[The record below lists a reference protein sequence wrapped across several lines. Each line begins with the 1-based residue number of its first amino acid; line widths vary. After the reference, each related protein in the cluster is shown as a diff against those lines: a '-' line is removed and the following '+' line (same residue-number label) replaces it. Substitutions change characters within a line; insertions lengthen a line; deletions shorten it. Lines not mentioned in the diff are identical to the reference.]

1 MVETQCKS
9 NVDTVIK
16 EHVLSENTGISLLIV
31 NDEVQYTINR
41 FSTNCRINASYSTRR
56 FARSIWAK
64 WLKKHKKKRDQTQF
78 YPDKDYFYCLS
89 QQLVRRTK
97 IGGILYKADKDS
109 DPGPLEKVDST
120 RKFTVWVKDSFLD
133 KFKGA
138 DFKYDNSF

>member
-1 MVETQCKS
+1 MQ
-9 NVDTVIK
+9 VIQQD
-16 EHVLSENTGISLLIV
+16 VLPEVSELNDSIS
-31 NDEVQYTINR
+31 T
-41 FSTNCRINASYSTRR
+41 
-56 FARSIWAK
+56 
-64 WLKKHKKKRDQTQF
+64 KKRDQIQF
-78 YPDKDYFYCLS
+78 YPGKVYSYCLS

-97 IGGILYKADKDS
+97 IGGILYKADKDP